1 VDLGMVIYI
10 LSGSTFGLILRLLI
24 KYKLRRRKET
34 AINKSLIVNV
44 LSSFFLGILI
54 ALNLTNKNLLL
65 FFLVGFLGSLSTF
78 SSFIY
83 ELFSLIRKRNYL
95 SLMIYY
101 IEVLGLSFIC
111 FYIGYFIIL
120 NFKN

>member
-1 VDLGMVIYI
+1 MVIYI